1 MARTLRLSR
10 DLNLLEKY
18 CGTTAGEIR
27 AKIKQQREQQQRQSE
42 QQQRMTA
49 GEKSFQEAQQEEP
62 GLTLGEYQA
71 DLFLQDLWGQTI

>member
-27 AKIKQQREQQQRQSE
+27 AKIKRQREQQQRQR
-42 QQQRMTA
+42 QR
-49 GEKSFQEAQQEEP
+49 
-62 GLTLGEYQA
+62 
-71 DLFLQDLWGQTI
+71 